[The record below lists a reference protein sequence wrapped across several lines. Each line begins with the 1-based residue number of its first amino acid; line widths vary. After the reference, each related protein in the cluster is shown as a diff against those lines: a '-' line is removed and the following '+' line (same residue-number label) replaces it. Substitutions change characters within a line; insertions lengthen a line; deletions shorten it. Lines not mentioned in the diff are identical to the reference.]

1 MFRKVYSAGIWGI
14 DGFLVSV
21 EADVHNGLPGFQM
34 TGNLSQETREAQERV
49 RIALKNGNFFMP
61 PKKVT
66 VNLSPAGRCG
76 AYRRAGAE
84 RGSKAGKRRIVIGSG
99 GQGGGTWQVFP
110 SQGKRQGGKHDRR
123 GRSHP
128 GYEHPGIGGYA
139 AKPGKGETYRKAAL
153 GEIRKRFSRF
163 GGSGFFG
170 IKRPGSSSPG
180 YGSGRGWTA

>member
-66 VNLSPAGRCG
+66 VNL
-76 AYRRAGAE
+76 
-84 RGSKAGKRRIVIGSG
+84 
-99 GQGGGTWQVFP
+99 
-110 SQGKRQGGKHDRR
+110 DRK
-123 GRSHP
+123 SVV
-128 GYEHPGIGGYA
+128 
-139 AKPGKGETYRKAAL
+139 
-153 GEIRKRFSRF
+153 
-163 GGSGFFG
+163 
-170 IKRPGSSSPG
+170 
-180 YGSGRGWTA
+180 